1 MQERIVITGMG
12 TVNPL
17 GLNVKETWKNVI
29 AGVSGVGPITLF
41 DSSPLQV
48 HIAAEVKGFKPENF
62 MDAKEARRRDR
73 FEQYAV
79 AAAKEALLQSNLQI
93 TESNASR
100 VGVIISSAIG
110 GLQSLQDAILMNQA
124 EDRGV

>member
-17 GLNVKETWKNVI
+17 GLDVKESWKNVT
-29 AGVSGVGPITLF
+29 AGLSGVGPITLF
-41 DSSPLQV
+41 DSHAAALQV

-73 FEQYAV
+73 FEQFAV
-79 AAAKEALLQSNLQI
+79 ASARQALAQS
-93 TESNASR
+93 
-100 VGVIISSAIG
+100 
-110 GLQSLQDAILMNQA
+110 GLEGAQPVL
-124 EDRGV
+124 R